1 MPKQTEALGT
11 RMSGVHLTK
20 HAHSCL
26 SFFPQIVALPTERES
41 FKMDE
46 YDPRAKGT
54 EKVFKTIFPT
64 TVFN

>member
-1 MPKQTEALGT
+1 
-11 RMSGVHLTK
+11 MSGVHLTK
-20 HAHSCL
+20 HAQSCL